1 MAAKRIGLIGAGWV
15 TQHHLEGFRALGPER
30 VQVVAIADPSEK
42 ARNGRALTYG
52 IQATYADAAE
62 MLKAEQLDAVDI
74 AAPRELHAPLCLLA
88 ARHNLPIL
96 CQKPLTPTLTE
107 SEALVREIGGRVRL
121 MVHENWR
128 FRPHFRQIKR
138 WLDEGRIGPIRQAI
152 MIVLT
157 SGLIPDADG
166 KMYSVERQ
174 PFFATLTRMLL
185 MESLIHEVDAVRFLV
200 GPMTLEAARLARS
213 RHGLPGDD
221 RATMMLTT
229 PSGAA
234 VVIVGDFCAHGHS
247 QRQFDDLDILGED
260 GAIRLSGTT
269 LELFGRQP
277 EKLALDLEGNYVAA
291 YRDTIGHFLDRLDDG
306 KPFETG
312 PEDNLQTLRIVER
325 AYAIGLTPPARPAA

>member
-15 TQHHLEGFRALGPER
+15 TQHHLAGYRALGPQR
-30 VQVVAIADPSEK
+30 VEVVAIADPSEA
-42 ARNGRALTYG
+42 ARTARAREFG
-52 IQATYADAAE
+52 IAATYADAAE
-62 MLKAEQLDAVDI
+62 MLEKERLDAVDI
-74 AAPRELHAPLCLLA
+74 AAPREFHAPLCLLA
-88 ARHNLPIL
+88 ARRSLPIL
-96 CQKPLTPTLTE
+96 CQKPLTPTLAE

-138 WLDEGRIGPIRQAI
+138 WLDEGRIGALRQAI

-166 KMYSVERQ
+166 RQYSVERQ
-174 PFFATLTRMLL
+174 PFFATLSRMLL

-200 GPMTLEAARLARS
+200 GPMTLEAARLAKS
-213 RHGLPGDD
+213 RHGLPGED

-247 QRQFDDLDILGED
+247 ERQFDDLELLGED
-260 GAIRLSGTT
+260 GAIHLKNDT
-269 LELFGRQP
+269 LECFGRRP
-277 EKLALDLEGNYVAA
+277 EKQTIDFDANYVAA

-306 KPFETG
+306 QPFETG